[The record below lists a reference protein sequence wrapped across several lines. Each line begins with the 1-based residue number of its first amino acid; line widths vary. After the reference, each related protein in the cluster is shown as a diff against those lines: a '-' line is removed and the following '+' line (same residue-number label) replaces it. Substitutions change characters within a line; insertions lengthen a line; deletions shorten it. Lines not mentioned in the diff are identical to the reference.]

1 MSELQ
6 YPLQF
11 QSIPHQP
18 RWKSSGPWEFRGAA
32 GASVDSTLD
41 TPLRIFSGWSTD
53 TPLRVC
59 SGWPTDTPLE
69 IQRTL
74 GIQSVSGFTI
84 FGSFFAVIGW
94 DLGQFSGKI

>member
-1 MSELQ
+1 M
-6 YPLQF
+6 
-11 QSIPHQP
+11 
-18 RWKSSGPWEFRGAA
+18 
-32 GASVDSTLD
+32 DSTLD
-41 TPLRIFSGWSTD
+41 TPLRIYSGWPTDTPLIIFSGWSTD